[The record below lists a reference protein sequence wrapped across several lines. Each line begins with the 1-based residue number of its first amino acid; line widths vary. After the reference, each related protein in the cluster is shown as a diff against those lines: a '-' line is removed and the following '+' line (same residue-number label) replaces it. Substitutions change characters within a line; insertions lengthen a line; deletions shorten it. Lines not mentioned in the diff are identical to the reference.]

1 MNNLTPLKLAEGLFD
16 ELMAVID
23 KYSQSQTMPVATAI
37 GVLELVKVQLIHDHD
52 KDDEADEDDA

>member
-23 KYSQSQTMPVATAI
+23 KYSQYSQPMPVATAI
-37 GVLELVKVQLIHDHD
+37 GVLELVKVQLIHGHSEDY
-52 KDDEADEDDA
+52 EDDA